1 MTVTLRDAIIFFYV
15 YGNPVIGTVQIE
27 TPLKPNTTLNIKVGN
42 QTFTTLIKQI
52 DLLIFKINSKTFGI
66 VSNNTFSIDDDVEY
80 WDEYTENE
88 AGRELHECFA
98 NLSERSNKNDGN
110 N

>member
-1 MTVTLRDAIIFFYV
+1 MTVTLRDAIIFFYA
-15 YGNPVIGTVQIE
+15 YGNPIIGTVQIE
-27 TPLKPNTTLNIKVGN
+27 TPLKPNATLNINVGN
-42 QTFTTLIKQI
+42 QTFTALIKQI
-52 DLLIFKINSKTFGI
+52 DLLIFKINSKKFGV
-66 VSNNTFSIDDDVEY
+66 VSNNAFHIDDDIEY
-80 WDEYTENE
+80 WNAYTESE